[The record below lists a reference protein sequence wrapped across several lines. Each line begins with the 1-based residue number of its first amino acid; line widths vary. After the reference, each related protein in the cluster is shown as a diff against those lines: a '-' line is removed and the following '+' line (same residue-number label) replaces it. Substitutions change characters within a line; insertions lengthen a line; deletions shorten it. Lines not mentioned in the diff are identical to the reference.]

1 MGGRLVPV
9 LETSARLL
17 RLLSLLQARQDWTG
31 AELATRL
38 EVDVRTVRRDVDRL
52 RNLGYPVDASPGVA
66 GGYRLGV
73 GVTLPPLLLDD
84 EEAVAV
90 AISLRTAAAGSV
102 TGIEETSIRALTK
115 LEHMLPSR
123 LRHRVAALQ
132 AVVVSTSSYGPSVDA
147 EVLALVAGA
156 CREHMRLRFDYRTHD
171 GADSRRQV
179 EPHSLVNM
187 GRRWYVLAWDLD
199 RGDWRTFRLDRVQPK
214 TPTGPRFQPRTPP
227 ADAATYVSR
236 GVTNRAYRF
245 EGKFLIHAPIDEVA
259 EKVTPTSGQLEPVD
273 DTSCTLHAGA
283 DSLVGMTVF
292 ISLLGFDFEVLEP
305 TELVDYLRD
314 HVARMLRATER
325 HDAKRRN

>member
-1 MGGRLVPV
+1 MGGRLATV

-17 RLLSLLQARQDWTG
+17 RLLSLLQARQDWSG

-52 RNLGYPVDASPGVA
+52 RNLGYPVDASPGVS

-73 GVTLPPLLLDD
+73 GASLPPLLLDD

-123 LRHRVAALQ
+123 LRHRVSALQ
-132 AVVVSTSSYGPSVDA
+132 AVVVHTSTYGPSVDA

-156 CREHMRLRFDYRTHD
+156 CREHMRLRFDYRAHD
-171 GADSRRQV
+171 GTASRRQV
-179 EPHSLVNM
+179 EPHSLVNIV
-187 GRRWYVLAWDLD
+187 RRWYVLAWDVD
-199 RGDWRTFRLDRVQPK
+199 RADWRTFRLDRAELK

-227 ADAATYVSR
+227 ADAATFVAK
-236 GVTNRAYRF
+236 GVTGRAYKF
-245 EGKFLIHAPIDEVA
+245 EGTFLIQAPIDRVA
-259 EKVTPTSGQLEPVD
+259 ERVTPTSGRLEPVD
-273 DTSCTLHAGA
+273 DNSCILRAGA
-283 DSLVGMTVF
+283 DSLTGMAVF
-292 ISLLGFDFEVLEP
+292 VSMFGFEFEVLDP
-305 TELVDYLRD
+305 PDLVEHLRD
-314 HVARMLRATER
+314 HIGRLQRAVARHAEG
-325 HDAKRRN
+325 

>member
-1 MGGRLVPV
+1 MGGRLGLV

-17 RLLSLLQARQDWTG
+17 RLLSLLQARPDWSG

-73 GVTLPPLLLDD
+73 GASLPPLLLDD

-102 TGIEETSIRALTK
+102 TGIEETSIRALAK
-115 LEHMLPSR
+115 LEHVLPSR
-123 LRHRVAALQ
+123 LRHRVSALQ
-132 AVVVSTSSYGPSVDA
+132 SVVVGYSQYGPSVDA

-156 CREHMRLRFDYRTHD
+156 CRDHQRLRFDYRSHG

-179 EPHSLVNM
+179 EPHSLVNL

-199 RGDWRTFRLDRVQPK
+199 RADWRTFRLDRVAPK
-214 TPTGPRFQPRTPP
+214 TPTGPRFSPRTPP
-227 ADAATYVSR
+227 DDVLTYVTR
-236 GVTNRAYRF
+236 GITSRAYRYQ
-245 EGKFLIHAPIDEVA
+245 GRFLLQAPIDRVA
-259 EKVTPTSGQLEPVD
+259 ERVTPTSGRLEPVD
-273 DTSCTLHAGA
+273 EDSCLLSAGA
-283 DSLVGMTVF
+283 DSLDGLTVY
-292 ISLLGFDFEVLEP
+292 IGLLGFDFEVLDP
-305 TELVDYLRD
+305 PELVEHIRAYCQRLQ
-314 HVARMLRATER
+314 RATGT
-325 HDAKRRN
+325 A